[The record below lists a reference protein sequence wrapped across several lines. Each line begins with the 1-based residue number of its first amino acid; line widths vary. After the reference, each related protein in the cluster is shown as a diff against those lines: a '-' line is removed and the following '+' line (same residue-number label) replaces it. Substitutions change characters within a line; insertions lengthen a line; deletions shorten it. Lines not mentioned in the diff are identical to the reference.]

1 MNKLEQLGYDFGGA
15 KQTQRNIVSTVLS
28 VDKDFV
34 SEISEDT
41 RAHLGKGLQ
50 LRYAENHPEIEQGYI
65 KQGEA
70 YVPVDD
76 KAFKAHKGDKVHM
89 SVSFLLAETPAKFG
103 RLKTDNLALYNL
115 MYKPR
120 RAATG
125 YINDTIKDMQALAK
139 KMLAEASGDT
149 KTRAPN
155 KSFDEKVK
163 LHFEKMRAEGI
174 SAKSKGDDTF
184 DEARFRKAVV
194 AFNTVWNHG

>member
-15 KQTQRNIVSTVLS
+15 KQTQKNIVTTVLS
-28 VDKDFV
+28 VDKDFATD
-34 SEISEDT
+34 ISDDT
-41 RAHLGKGLQ
+41 RAHLSKGLQ

-65 KQGEA
+65 KQGEQ
-70 YVPVDD
+70 YIPVDD
-76 KAFKAHKGDKVHM
+76 KAFKAHKGDKVHL
-89 SVSFLLAETPAKFG
+89 SVNFLLAETPAKFG

-115 MYKPR
+115 MQKPR
-120 RAATG
+120 RAANG

-139 KMLAEASGDT
+139 KMLAEAKGET
-149 KTRAPN
+149 KVRAPN
-155 KSFDEKVK
+155 KTFSEKVD
-163 LHFEKMRAEGI
+163 LHFEKMRNEGI